1 MDREAWPATVR
12 AVTEPD
18 TAEGL
23 NTQLAIIITYT
34 VLTNSE
40 YFSKY
45 LTHINL
51 FNPQSNLMRVDTL
64 VLLILLESK
73 MTCRDVKQLPMT

>member
-1 MDREAWPATVR
+1 MDREAWQATVH

-18 TAEGL
+18 TTEWL
-23 NTQLAIIITYT
+23 NMQHTIIITYT

-45 LTHINL
+45 LTHTNL

-73 MTCRDVKQLPMT
+73 MKCIDVKQLPMT

>member
-1 MDREAWPATVR
+1 MDREAWQATVH

-40 YFSKY
+40 YFPKC
-45 LTHINL
+45 LTRINL
-51 FNPQSNLMRVDTL
+51 FNPHSNLVRVDTI
-64 VLLILLESK
+64 VVLILLESK
-73 MTCRDVKQLPMT
+73 MKCREVKQLPVT